1 MRRALLLTVLLGF
14 LAPGSTLAQFTGS
27 DGRFDVSDYL
37 AKRGAFLPVPV
48 IITEPAVGYGLGFAA
63 VFFHGGNP
71 LTKDRYVPPSITAAA
86 GFGTQNGSAGG
97 AVAHFGVFKE
107 DHIRSVTIG
116 GGASLNLDYWGTPSH
131 PLTAPRRY
139 NVNGALFIQ
148 RLQFR
153 IGNSPLMLGG
163 EYSFSGQHSQ
173 FDLAPQQKSSQ
184 KDSGIG
190 AIAEYETLD
199 NLFTAS
205 RGVKARILAKTFS
218 KSLGGDNDRQRL
230 DAEAF
235 GYIPMKRLTLG
246 WRTDFAF
253 SDGET
258 PFYLLPYLDMR
269 GLPALKYAGKHT
281 GLGELEARW
290 SLDRRW
296 SAVGFG
302 GIGYAKDSR
311 SEQVGTYGAGFRY
324 LITERL
330 GVHTG
335 IDYARGPS
343 DYAVYL
349 IFGSAW
355 R

>member
-14 LAPGSTLAQFTGS
+14 LAPGGTLAQFKGS

-37 AKRGAFLPVPV
+37 AKRGAFLPVPM
-48 IITEPAVGYGLGFAA
+48 IITDPAVGYGLGLGAI
-63 VFFHGGNP
+63 FFHGGNP
-71 LTKDRYVPPSITAAA
+71 LQQERYVPPSITGAL
-86 GFGTQNGSAGG
+86 GFYTQNGSKG
-97 AVAHFGVFKE
+97 AALAHFGVFKN
-107 DHIRSVTIG
+107 DHIRYVGIG
-116 GGASLNLDYWGTPSH
+116 GSASLNLDYWGTG
-131 PLTAPRRY
+131 TPRRY
-139 NVNGALFIQ
+139 NVAGALIIQ

-163 EYSFSGQHSQ
+163 EWSFSKQRSR
-173 FDLAPQQKSSQ
+173 FDLAPQEKNSQ

-190 AIAEYETLD
+190 VIGEYETLD
-199 NLFTAS
+199 NLFSAT
-205 RGVKARILAKTFS
+205 RGLKARILAKTFS
-218 KSLGGDNDRQRL
+218 KNLGGDNDRQRL

-235 GYIPMKRLTLG
+235 GYVPISRLTVG

-281 GLGELEARW
+281 ALGELEARW
-290 SLDRRW
+290 SFDRRW
-296 SAVGFG
+296 SGVGFG
-302 GIGYAKDSR
+302 GVGYAKDTR
-311 SEQVGTYGAGFRY
+311 SKQVGTYGAGFRY
-324 LITERL
+324 LIAERL

-335 IDYARGPS
+335 IDYARGPD

>member
-1 MRRALLLTVLLGF
+1 MRRALLLTVLLGL

-27 DGRFDVSDYL
+27 DGKFDVSDYL
-37 AKRGAFLPVPV
+37 AKRGAFLPVPM
-48 IITEPAVGYGLGFAA
+48 IITEPAVGYGLGLGAI
-63 VFFHGGNP
+63 FFHGGNP
-71 LTKDRYVPPSITAAA
+71 LQKERYVPPSISGAL
-86 GFGTQNGSAGG
+86 GFYTQNGSKG
-97 AVAHFGVFKE
+97 AALAHFGVFKD
-107 DHIRSVTIG
+107 DHIRYISIAG
-116 GGASLNLDYWGTPSH
+116 AASLNLDDWRTGK
-131 PLTAPRRY
+131 PLRY
-139 NVNGALFIQ
+139 NVDGALLIQ

-153 IGNSPLMLGG
+153 IGDSPLMLGG
-163 EYSFSGQHSQ
+163 EYSFSSQHSE
-173 FDLAPQQKSSQ
+173 FDLAPRDKNSQ

-235 GYIPMKRLTLG
+235 GYVPITRLTLG
-246 WRTDFAF
+246 WRADMAF

-269 GLPALKYAGKHT
+269 GLPALKYTGKQT
-281 GLGELEARW
+281 ALGELEARW
-290 SLDRRW
+290 SFDRRW
-296 SAVGFG
+296 SGVGFG
-302 GIGYAKDSR
+302 GVGYAKDTR
-311 SEQVGTYGAGFRY
+311 SKQVGTYGAGFRY
-324 LITERL
+324 LLTERL

-335 IDYARGPS
+335 IDYARGPD
-343 DYAVYL
+343 DYAIYL